1 VQAKAQ
7 FVAKSGREKR
17 TLDRQKSR
25 LLSKEDQERLQE
37 LENKRVVG
45 MIDGCMH
52 RWMDAWIDGLA
63 S

>member
-1 VQAKAQ
+1 MQAKAQ

-45 MIDGCMH
+45 MMDGCMH
-52 RWMDAWIDGLA
+52 RWR
-63 S
+63 

>member
-1 VQAKAQ
+1 MHAKAQ
-7 FVAKSGREKR
+7 FIAKSGREKR

-45 MIDGCMH
+45 MMDG
-52 RWMDAWIDGLA
+52 WMDGWIDR
-63 S
+63 